1 MEIAWVVG
9 LRCPERKEDED
20 RLEKCMN
27 CPNAIWDSAVVAGLL
42 DSGMCN
48 VFLGKSSVATELNS
62 IARKL
67 TGIESFSTKESTPSD
82 KIAVLNRILK
92 YAKET
97 GWSFDDQSQDD
108 TEGHLEMLIEFCKR
122 ADEKGL
128 EVFAGW

>member
-1 MEIAWVVG
+1 MEIDWMVG
-9 LRCPERKEDED
+9 LRCPERKEGED
-20 RLEKCMN
+20 RLEQCMK
-27 CPNAIWDSAVVAGLL
+27 CPNAIWDSATVAGLL

-67 TGIESFSTKESTPSD
+67 TGIESFSTKESSPAD
-82 KIAVLNRILK
+82 KIAALNRILK

-97 GWSFDDQSQDD
+97 GWSLEGRSADD

-122 ADEKGL
+122 AEKKDL
-128 EVFAGW
+128 DIFAGW